1 MIPISYNFRSLA
13 VRRTTTIATALGIAL
28 VVFVLAAS
36 LMLGEGIERTMGSSG
51 KPDYALVT
59 RKGADGELSS
69 NLENRLISLVMAA
82 PGVSRDGNGL
92 PFGAGEVVTVIA
104 LDKIGA
110 EPGQVSN
117 VAVRGVTDNV
127 MKLRPEVRIVDGR
140 PAQPGTDEV
149 IIGQRIRGRFR
160 NVELGSSFDL
170 KKNRP
175 VKVVGVFESQ
185 GSSFESEVWGDV
197 DTVRSSFG
205 RDGVVSSV
213 TVKLDSPTKYDGFAQ
228 TMQND
233 KQLGLQ
239 VERQDIYYEK
249 QSEATSTF
257 VRILGIIV
265 AVLFSMGAM
274 IGAMITMYAAVAQRR
289 REVGTL
295 RALGFSRFAI
305 LTSFLLEASM
315 LALAG
320 GVLGAAF
327 ASLLTFV
334 KFSMLNFQTWSEVVF
349 SFRPTPG
356 ILITAVV
363 AGAAM
368 GLFGGLLPAIRAAR
382 TNPVEAMRA

>member
-1 MIPISYNFRSLA
+1 
-13 VRRTTTIATALGIAL
+13 
-28 VVFVLAAS
+28 
-36 LMLGEGIERTMGSSG
+36 
-51 KPDYALVT
+51 
-59 RKGADGELSS
+59 
-69 NLENRLISLVMAA
+69 
-82 PGVSRDGNGL
+82 
-92 PFGAGEVVTVIA
+92 VTVIA

-117 VAVRGVTDNV
+117 LTVRGVADNV
-127 MKLRPEVRIVDGR
+127 MKLRPEVRILEGR
-140 PAQPGTDEV
+140 PAQTGTDEV
-149 IIGQRIRGRFR
+149 IIGQRIRGRFKG
-160 NVELGSSFDL
+160 VDLGSSFDL

-175 VKVVGVFESQ
+175 VKVVGVFDAQ
-185 GSSFESEVWGDV
+185 GSSFESEVWADV

-205 RDGVVSSV
+205 REGLVSSV

-228 TMQND
+228 TMLND

-239 VERQDIYYEK
+239 VERQDVYYEK

-257 VRILGIIV
+257 VRVLGIIV

-295 RALGFSRFAI
+295 RALGFSRFAV

-315 LALAG
+315 LALIG
-320 GVLGAAF
+320 GLLGAGC
-327 ASLLTFV
+327 ASLLSFV

-356 ILITAVV
+356 ILTTAVV
-363 AGAAM
+363 SGAAM